1 MTDNEMD
8 KNRGLVNNSEHL
20 GLSTGRI
27 DLSLTEA
34 GKNAGVQS
42 TSL

>member
-8 KNRGLVNNSEHL
+8 KKRGLKNNSEHL

-27 DLSLTEA
+27 DLS
-34 GKNAGVQS
+34 
-42 TSL
+42 